1 MVPRHCEHRRPE
13 RAQEPGRVLVL
24 LAGSAVREIARGDD
38 QFGADSPD
46 EGAQRLLDLQILTC
60 TRMEIGYME
69 EACRHDRM
77 RL

>member
-1 MVPRHCEHRRPE
+1 MISGHGEHRSLE
-13 RAQEPGRVLVL
+13 GTKEPGGVLVL
-24 LAGSAVREIARGDD
+24 LAGSPVGEIARGDD
-38 QFGADSPD
+38 QVWADPPD
-46 EGAQRLLDLQILTC
+46 EGGQRLLDLQILTC